1 MAAFYSNLYANQIAD
16 KRGAPVS
23 TRTLATEWNHRQL
36 YLEFL
41 TDTSGASAGGAAGH
55 TIDIDQNDTICLGII
70 PKGYRFLPGRVSWGA
85 MGASATL
92 IVGAY
97 PFDKDETD
105 GLGTVIDDDMFLA
118 SEDVSSAGTSTMCT
132 LDVAPEIMGYLTT
145 ADTVIVATCG
155 GANYATAKQLN
166 FLFNFIPNS

>member
-1 MAAFYSNLYANQIAD
+1 MAAFYSNLYANQIAS

-23 TRTLATEWNHRQL
+23 TRSLATEWNHSDL
-36 YLEFL
+36 YSEWL
-41 TDTSGASAGGAAGH
+41 TDNSGASAGGAVGQ
-55 TIDIDQNDTICLGII
+55 TVDIDNGDTLLLAII
-70 PKGYRFLPGRVSWGA
+70 PKGYRAMFGRVSFGA

-92 IVGAY
+92 IVGLY

-105 GLGTVIDDDMFLA
+105 GLGTVIDADLYLA

-132 LDVAPEIMGYLTT
+132 TDVAPEVMGHITT
-145 ADTVIVATCG
+145 VDSVVVATAG

-166 FLFNFIPNS
+166 FWLHFMPNS